1 MLLRI
6 QISNLPPKASFTN
19 PHVFLVFLFNE
30 DLENTAD
37 VYYPLINVFWT
48 LKASR
53 WVSDTGRQKITS
65 ESNRHTYSV
74 NVKQPDACNNLTSE
88 DCTSER
94 LNTEVTKSS
103 FEFDEVIFVQQWGP
117 VVFVRFHRQKCLS
130 YSVWFNKL
138 IFEFKH

>member
-30 DLENTAD
+30 DLEDTAD
-37 VYYPLINVFWT
+37 VYYALINVFWT

-94 LNTEVTKSS
+94 LNTEVEQLWVWWSHICST
-103 FEFDEVIFVQQWGP
+103 
-117 VVFVRFHRQKCLS
+117 VRACGFFAFSQTEML
-130 YSVWFNKL
+130 FL
-138 IFEFKH
+138 